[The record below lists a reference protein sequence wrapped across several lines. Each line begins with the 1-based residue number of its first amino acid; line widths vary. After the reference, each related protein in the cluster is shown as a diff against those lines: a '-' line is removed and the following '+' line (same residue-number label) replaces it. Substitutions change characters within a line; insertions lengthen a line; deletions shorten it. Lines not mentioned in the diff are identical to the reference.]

1 MDASKIIADERVLAL
16 YALEFAGDTEKT
28 AVLLAFALALLR
40 AERAGTQPPTVAELD
55 AALGLTPPP
64 DDDAF
69 PRNRSKP
76 ETL

>member
-16 YALEFAGDTEKT
+16 YAREFAGDTEKT

-40 AERAGTQPPTVAELD
+40 AERAGTPPPTVAELD
-55 AALGLTPPP
+55 AALGLTPTPE
-64 DDDAF
+64 DDAGTL
-69 PRNRSKP
+69 NRLKP